1 MICLDD
7 RSNGT
12 YNNFRMV
19 FGCKWKSAFHMICK
33 QRTIRKIPFVAL
45 ICKEL

>member
-1 MICLDD
+1 MIFLDD

-19 FGCKWKSAFHMICK
+19 FGRKWKSAFHMICK
-33 QRTIRKIPFVAL
+33 QRTICKIPFIAL
-45 ICKEL
+45 ISKDL